1 MDILNGVIKKSLF
14 IIIPAVVIAA
24 LSDSK
29 KLPLGIIAG
38 TALGILNFRGLVRS
52 VEGFVG
58 SEGLTAKILFMSMFR
73 LVLLFAAIAILMWL
87 KIINVFGL
95 IFGFTVVFIFILLE
109 GFRVAKKG

>member
-14 IIIPAVVIAA
+14 IILPAVVIAA
-24 LSDSK
+24 LSESK

-58 SEGLTAKILFMSMFR
+58 SEGLTVKILFMSMFR